1 MEKSF
6 FIDNLS
12 SFKRSNSTIFNIDYA
27 LRLSLN
33 NQDVTNYT
41 KSLLTL
47 PNIQYLVQGLDVLLT
62 TDLDGDNRTKVIEL
76 RDELLSYINSIFTD
90 YE

>member
-1 MEKSF
+1 L
-6 FIDNLS
+6 N
-12 SFKRSNSTIFNIDYA
+12 RSNSTIFNIDYA